1 MVPAEYDL
9 RVVAGEEFTREFC
22 LFNYEDTDDRSTDVP
37 APLFDTDVIISV
49 KRYLSDSQQT
59 LYTWDSSTDSRIT
72 VTPHEGSFTLTLSV
86 ADVSVFDNE
95 HSYDVFL
102 RDASGRML
110 CIIQGKIFPAYPV

>member
-9 RVVAGEEFTREFC
+9 RVVIGEEFTREFC

-37 APLFDTDVIISV
+37 APLFDTDVVISV
-49 KRYLSDSQQT
+49 KRYLSDSQET
-59 LYTWDSSTDSRIT
+59 LYTWDSAQDSRIE

-86 ADVSVFDNE
+86 ADVSVFDKE
-95 HSYDVFL
+95 HAYDVFL
-102 RDASGRML
+102 RHPEGML